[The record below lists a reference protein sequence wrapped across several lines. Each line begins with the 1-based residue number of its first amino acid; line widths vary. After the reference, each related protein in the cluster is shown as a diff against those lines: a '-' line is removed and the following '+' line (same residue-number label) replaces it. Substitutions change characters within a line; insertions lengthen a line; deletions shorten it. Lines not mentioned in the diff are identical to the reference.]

1 VAVSSKSKPG
11 ERSVENNS
19 PHQIYSDPALVSS
32 YSDTLQY
39 LLASIANRHLSIESN
54 YSKEEHPLHYLY
66 ISQIEGEIEKSSL
79 SSESK
84 STKNI
89 NLALSRLM
97 DIEGGGTSKL
107 GYVYPI
113 LTEAFNRIQTNIALI
128 SPQTG
133 KSASIKPFR
142 EICSA
147 FNQTILDKLFAG
159 QIPRATFEE
168 EVEDLKDLLLYPDQE
183 SGVLT
188 YNPTAISFENE
199 FSLLFRDVFMP
210 YDALPIKDFYA
221 DVIKYGVT
229 NGKLIQVSP
238 DYHILNTEFAFD
250 KTGKL
255 TDSPLIFKHFQKI
268 LISLHIIVVQE
279 LQKIAQELKL
289 MNIDALIADYKS
301 RFSDSIEN
309 IPETEKERIL
319 AILNITEKFPMD
331 STLPDESKPL
341 IIKFKE
347 GGKILS
353 TIVKSITKLRME
365 AREKFLKTSVQNFA
379 QRIAEGSKTKKIL
392 QVVRLNKL
400 HELEGLENESLAK
413 DLERMIVNYIN
424 SNLGCVDETQD
435 GNKVYQVVD
444 PMYFSAVLNHHCELK
459 NTGATGAKQYKY
471 CKIIEEQ
478 LISGI
483 LSSKLDEGI
492 PPKELTKIQKSI
504 ADFNEKLRQEKL
516 LEEKRANFNSRVAY
530 ISGVFIFL
538 FLFSIYQISK
548 SIIIGLLTIP
558 ISVGAAYALGKY
570 YRKNKGESSIEEEDP
585 SEKWTPRR
593 QNGSIDPYYRSVESI
608 LFPTSYSN
616 IKDRIYTH
624 KRLRK
629 VLTDNI
635 KSIKLKASKLYT
647 NQTDDKIITN
657 IESGVFEECKILKI
671 PAEKI
676 PKNEPKL
683 YIFSKK
689 DISTPLIKNKITEY
703 FKKLSEKVNP
713 PDAKIRKYYIYIIES
728 LNKLK

>member
-19 PHQIYSDPALVSS
+19 PHQIYFDPALVSS

-66 ISQIEGEIEKSSL
+66 ITQIEGEIEKSSL
-79 SSESK
+79 PSESK
-84 STKNI
+84 KTKNI
-89 NLALSRLM
+89 NQALNHLL
-97 DIEGGGTSKL
+97 DIEGEGTSKF

-113 LTEAFNRIQTNIALI
+113 LTEAFDRIQINIALI
-128 SPQTG
+128 SPQTS
-133 KSASIKPFR
+133 KSVSTIPFR
-142 EICSA
+142 EICST
-147 FNQTILDKLFAG
+147 FNHTILDKVFDR
-159 QIPRATFEE
+159 QISRLTFED
-168 EVEDLKDLLLYPDQE
+168 EVEDLKDLIMYPDQE
-183 SGVLT
+183 TKILT

-199 FSLLFRDVFMP
+199 FSLLFRDAFMP
-210 YDALPIKDFYA
+210 YDALPIEDFYE

-229 NGKLIQVSP
+229 NGKLIEVSP

-255 TDSPLIFKHFQKI
+255 TDSPVIFKHFQKI
-268 LISLHIIVVQE
+268 LSSLHFIVVQE
-279 LQKIAQELKL
+279 IQKIALKMKL
-289 MNIDALIADYKS
+289 MNIDALISDYKS
-301 RFSDSIEN
+301 RFSDTIEN
-309 IPETEKERIL
+309 IPELEKDRIL
-319 AILNITEKFPMD
+319 TILNIIEKFPID
-331 STLPDESKPL
+331 NTIPDESKSL
-341 IIKFKE
+341 IFKFKE

-353 TIVKSITKLRME
+353 TIVRTITKLRME
-365 AREKFLKTSVQNFA
+365 AREKFLKTSLQNFA
-379 QRIAEGSKTKKIL
+379 QRIADGSKTKKIL

-400 HELEGLENESLAK
+400 NELEVLENESLAK
-413 DLERMIVNYIN
+413 ELERMIVNYIN
-424 SNLGCVDETQD
+424 SSLGCIDESQE

-459 NTGATGAKQYKY
+459 STGATGAKQYKY
-471 CKIIEEQ
+471 CKLIEEHLQ
-478 LISGI
+478 SGI
-483 LSSKLDEGI
+483 LSAKVDEGI
-492 PPKELTKIQKSI
+492 PPKELTKIKKSI

-530 ISGVFIFL
+530 LSGIFIFL
-538 FLFSIYQISK
+538 FLFSVYQISK
-548 SIIIGLLTIP
+548 SIFIGLLTIP
-558 ISVGAAYALGKY
+558 ISVGAGYALGKY

-585 SEKWTPRR
+585 SEKWKPRR
-593 QNGSIDPYYRSVESI
+593 QNGSMDPYYKSVESI

-635 KSIKLKASKLYT
+635 KSIKLKDSKLYI
-647 NQTDDKIITN
+647 NQTDDKIVVN
-657 IESGVFEECKILKI
+657 IENGVFEECRILKI
-671 PAEKI
+671 PTDKI

-689 DISTPLIKNKITEY
+689 DISTPLVKNKITEY
-703 FKKLSEKVNP
+703 FKKLSEKINP
-713 PDAKIRKYYIYIIES
+713 PDVKIQKYYLYVIES
-728 LNKLK
+728 LNKQK

>member
-1 VAVSSKSKPG
+1 MAVSSKSKLG

-66 ISQIEGEIEKSSL
+66 ITQIEGEIEKSSL
-79 SSESK
+79 PSESK
-84 STKNI
+84 KTKNI
-89 NLALSRLM
+89 NQALNHLL
-97 DIEGGGTSKL
+97 DIEGEGTSKL

-113 LTEAFNRIQTNIALI
+113 LTEAFDRIQINIALI
-128 SPQTG
+128 SPQT
-133 KSASIKPFR
+133 SRSISIKPFR
-142 EICSA
+142 ETCST
-147 FNQTILDKLFAG
+147 FNQTILDKLFDR
-159 QIPRATFEE
+159 QIPRLTFED

-183 SGVLT
+183 SGSLT

-199 FSLLFRDVFMP
+199 FSLLFRDAFIP
-210 YDALPIKDFYA
+210 YDALPIEDFYEDA
-221 DVIKYGVT
+221 IKYGVT
-229 NGKLIQVSP
+229 NGKLIEVSL
-238 DYHILNTEFAFD
+238 DYHILNTEFALD

-255 TDSPLIFKHFQKI
+255 TDSPVIFKHFQKI
-268 LISLHIIVVQE
+268 LSSLHFIVVQGI
-279 LQKIAQELKL
+279 QKIALELRL

-301 RFSDSIEN
+301 RFSDTIEN
-309 IPETEKERIL
+309 IPELEKDRIL
-319 AILNITEKFPMD
+319 TILNIIEKFPID
-331 STLPDESKPL
+331 NTLPDESKPL
-341 IIKFKE
+341 IVKFKE

-353 TIVKSITKLRME
+353 TIVKSITKLRVE
-365 AREKFLKTSVQNFA
+365 ARDKFLKTSVQNFA
-379 QRIAEGSKTKKIL
+379 QRIADGSKTKKIL

-400 HELEGLENESLAK
+400 NELEAIENESLAK
-413 DLERMIVNYIN
+413 ELERMIVNYVN
-424 SNLGCVDETQD
+424 SSLGCIDESQE
-435 GNKVYQVVD
+435 GNKVYEVVD

-459 NTGATGAKQYKY
+459 STGATGAKQYKY
-471 CKIIEEQ
+471 CKLIEEQ
-478 LISGI
+478 LQSGI
-483 LSSKLDEGI
+483 LSAKLDEGI

-530 ISGVFIFL
+530 ISGIFIFL
-538 FLFSIYQISK
+538 FLFSVYQISK

-558 ISVGAAYALGKY
+558 ISVGAGYALGKY

-585 SEKWTPRR
+585 SEKWKPRR
-593 QNGSIDPYYRSVESI
+593 QNGSMDPYYKSVESI

-635 KSIKLKASKLYT
+635 KSIKLKDSKLYT
-647 NQTDDKIITN
+647 NQTDEKIVTN
-657 IESGVFEECKILKI
+657 IENGVFEECRTLKI
-671 PAEKI
+671 PTDKI

-689 DISTPLIKNKITEY
+689 DISTPLVKNKITEY
-703 FKKLSEKVNP
+703 FKKLSEKINP
-713 PDAKIRKYYIYIIES
+713 PDVKIQKYYLYVIES
-728 LNKLK
+728 LNKQK